1 MPSQFGRCNGELLV
15 SGAWGERNYG
25 PMSKRERDRLLH
37 RELIEC
43 GVLSA
48 GAFPPSK
55 RHHLHVTLVI
65 GHCSYRDG
73 QWILDEPVPEQI
85 REIIRAATMAE
96 DTAMA

>member
-25 PMSKRERDRLLH
+25 PMSKR
-37 RELIEC
+37 IEC